1 MKKFLPLLMLLFL
14 GNLLSAQT
22 FTGQWKGR
30 FVDNSSS
37 LAGFGGESC
46 DYVLELEVN
55 GNEVTGYSYTYFYEP
70 GKKYY
75 TICRLKGFIKKG
87 SKYVEV
93 RETERTKTNV
103 PIHIRNC
110 FQVHRLTFF
119 KQGNEET
126 LEGNWIPAPNQDGD
140 CGFGTTQLS
149 RRVMQA
155 NYPSFNKKATPL
167 ATAKPTPKLPDLR
180 DNNKRAVTPPPV
192 AKSSVAPA
200 PKPKTATPKT
210 VAVQPQM
217 KNNEI
222 ATLPITA
229 EKVEKQSL
237 LKKTNTPGI
246 TDSRYEKRNKNLI
259 RTIEVENE
267 AFTVD
272 LYDNGDIDGD
282 SISVFYNNKLI
293 VNHKR
298 LTDRAITITL
308 NADNNTPNELVMYAE
323 NLGTIPPN
331 TALMVVHDGD
341 NRYEVRISSDNQK
354 SGAIRFVHK
363 PKTQ

>member
-1 MKKFLPLLMLLFL
+1 MKRYLPFLLMLFSVSS
-14 GNLLSAQT
+14 LSAQN
-22 FTGQWKGR
+22 FTGQWKGQ

-37 LAGFGGESC
+37 MMGWGGESC

-103 PIHIRNC
+103 PVHIRNC
-110 FQVHRLTFF
+110 FQIHRLTFY
-119 KQGNEET
+119 KQGNEEM
-126 LEGNWIPAPNQDGD
+126 LEGNWIPAPNQEGD
-140 CGFGTTQLS
+140 CGFGSTTLS
-149 RRVMQA
+149 RRVMQTS
-155 NYPSFNKKATPL
+155 YPSFNKKVTATPP
-167 ATAKPTPKLPDLR
+167 AAKKTTPKLPDLS
-180 DNNKRAVTPPPV
+180 DKNKAKAPAPPV
-192 AKSSVAPA
+192 AKIPVVV
-200 PKPKTATPKT
+200 PKKTTITP
-210 VAVQPQM
+210 PPI
-217 KNNEI
+217 KNNEV
-222 ATLPITA
+222 ATMPVKPETL
-229 EKVEKQSL
+229 EKNTVA
-237 LKKTNTPGI
+237 KKTVTPVI
-246 TDSRYEKRNKNLI
+246 ADNNAFEKRNKSLVK
-259 RTIEVENE
+259 TIEITQET
-267 AFTVD
+267 FTVD

-298 LTDRAITITL
+298 LTDKAITLTL
-308 NADNNTPNELVMYAE
+308 DANNGNGINELVMYAE

-331 TALMVVHDGD
+331 TALMVVKDGD
-341 NRYEVRISSDNQK
+341 NRYEVRITSDTEK

-363 PKTQ
+363 SKTQ